1 MNYFVIILAI
11 ISIILVFLSR
21 FYELSI
27 VYPTLMIILTI
38 FIDVLVNTIKNRK
51 KKKENINIKEKELK

>member
-11 ISIILVFLSR
+11 ISILLVFLSR

-38 FIDVLVNTIKNRK
+38 FVDVLVNTIKNRK
-51 KKKENINIKEKELK
+51 KNKENINIKEKELK

>member
-27 VYPTLMIILTI
+27 VYPTLIIILTI
-38 FIDVLVNTIKNRK
+38 FVDVLVNTIKNRK
-51 KKKENINIKEKELK
+51 KNKENINIKEKELK

>member
-1 MNYFVIILAI
+1 MNYFVITLAI

-38 FIDVLVNTIKNRK
+38 FVDVLVNTIKNRK
-51 KKKENINIKEKELK
+51 KNKENINIKEKELK

>member
-38 FIDVLVNTIKNRK
+38 FVDVLVNTIKNRK
-51 KKKENINIKEKELK
+51 KNKENNNIKEKELK

>member
-27 VYPTLMIILTI
+27 VYPTLIIILTI

-51 KKKENINIKEKELK
+51 KNKENINIKEKELK

>member
-38 FIDVLVNTIKNRK
+38 FVDVLVNTIKNRK
-51 KKKENINIKEKELK
+51 QNKENINIKEKELK

>member
-38 FIDVLVNTIKNRK
+38 FVDVLVNTIKNRK
-51 KKKENINIKEKELK
+51 KNKENINIKEKELK

>member
-38 FIDVLVNTIKNRK
+38 FVDVLINTIKNRK
-51 KKKENINIKEKELK
+51 KNKENINIKEKELK

>member
-38 FIDVLVNTIKNRK
+38 FVDVLVNTIKNRK
-51 KKKENINIKEKELK
+51 KNKENINIREKELK